1 MFVSAT
7 SVCVHAAAEEA
18 GCRSN
23 TDNTDNYTTRGAAVV
38 EVVALGSHGGGLED
52 HLLDHPTM
60 CASFLAGKDGS
71 SASEEEEEEEAGGK
85 WWWGGS
91 RPRLSIRLQDTR
103 RC

>member
-1 MFVSAT
+1 MFVSAA
-7 SVCVHAAAEEA
+7 SVCVHASAEEA
-18 GCRSN
+18 GCRC
-23 TDNTDNYTTRGAAVV
+23 NTDNYTTRGAAVV
-38 EVVALGSHGGGLED
+38 EVVALGSHGGRGGLED